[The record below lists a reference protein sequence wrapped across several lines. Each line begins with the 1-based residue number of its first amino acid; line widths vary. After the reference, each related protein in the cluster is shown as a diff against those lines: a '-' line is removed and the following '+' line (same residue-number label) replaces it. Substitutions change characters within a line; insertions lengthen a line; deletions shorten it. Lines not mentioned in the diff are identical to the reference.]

1 MVSERRN
8 ELLAETL
15 HEIHL
20 IEKWGRGIS
29 LILYKEPETDFKEV
43 GTQFI
48 VTFKRKQMEAE
59 EKAGEK
65 EVTGKT
71 TKEKTREK

>member
-29 LILYKEPETDFKEV
+29 LILSKELETDFKEV

-59 EKAGEK
+59 EKVGEK
-65 EVTGKT
+65 EVERK
-71 TKEKTREK
+71 

>member
-1 MVSERRN
+1 MVSEQRN

-29 LILYKEPETDFKEV
+29 LILSKEPETDFKEV
-43 GTQFI
+43 GTQFSHI
-48 VTFKRKQMEAE
+48 
-59 EKAGEK
+59 
-65 EVTGKT
+65 
-71 TKEKTREK
+71 